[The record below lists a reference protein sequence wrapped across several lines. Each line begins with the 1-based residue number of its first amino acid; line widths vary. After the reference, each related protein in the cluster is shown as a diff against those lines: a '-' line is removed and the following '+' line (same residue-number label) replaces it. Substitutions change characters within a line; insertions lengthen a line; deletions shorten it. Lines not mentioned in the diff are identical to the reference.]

1 MAQQRAAL
9 KAKIEMKERSEVIG
23 GCLQGVLVSYLTVA
37 FFLFGTSF
45 VHSCLSLP
53 FFRAYSLL
61 GFFLTF
67 NGTFSYFLCTTLA
80 SLGVILCLK
89 TSSAV
94 QLIVLLNSTYL
105 VIVDCSP
112 RAIGGKNNNN
122 GRIDVSS
129 FGAVRSEARVYAHEK
144 GSSFLR
150 SPLTA

>member
-1 MAQQRAAL
+1 MGVCRAFL
-9 KAKIEMKERSEVIG
+9 SLLLRSLSFFSE
-23 GCLQGVLVSYLTVA
+23 LPSYILA
-37 FFLFGTSF
+37 
-45 VHSCLSLP
+45 CLSLS
-53 FFRAYSLL
+53 FALIRYLASSF
-61 GFFLTF
+61 TC